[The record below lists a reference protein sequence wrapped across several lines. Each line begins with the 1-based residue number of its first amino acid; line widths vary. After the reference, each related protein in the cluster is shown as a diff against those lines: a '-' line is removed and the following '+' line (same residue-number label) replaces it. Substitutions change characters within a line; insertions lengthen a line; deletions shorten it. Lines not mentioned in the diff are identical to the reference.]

1 MTTNDTLVLHLIK
14 HLVRKSE
21 ETNLAELLEETHL
34 PTIGKETTD
43 IQTKLAHRLL
53 GQLSKIEDSL
63 TGLRQQ
69 VQAWVS
75 PNLTTNLLQSVA
87 APKNG
92 TATAIATPAVKAI
105 PDSQYPTWL
114 LQPLQGLQRL
124 LSNSAFVYSQPYTTS
139 YCVETKEKNIYFYAF
154 VLPEAAPTGELLSFL
169 HHQLNKFLFVE
180 TQVDLIDVVANLD
193 KAIMMHA
200 SELPYLAQAS
210 QVKFVIGKIDKA
222 QAILQCLHSGLAV
235 HYTQASA
242 LHAIPFQHITLGQR
256 ENTAPQV
263 HTIPIKRNTQFHI
276 TTSLD
281 KITIE
286 EFAKNSPALPAKQQT
301 DWLANKIRETKD
313 APAMLLSFGF

>member
-1 MTTNDTLVLHLIK
+1 MGIGEKIEALEAFHPDRVASRILGMGDIVTLV
-14 HLVRKSE
+14 E
-21 ETNLAELLEETHL
+21 EAE
-34 PTIGKETTD
+34 
-43 IQTKLAHRLL
+43 R
-53 GQLSKIEDSL
+53 
-63 TGLRQQ
+63 
-69 VQAWVS
+69 
-75 PNLTTNLLQSVA
+75 
-87 APKNG
+87 
-92 TATAIATPAVKAI
+92 
-105 PDSQYPTWL
+105 
-114 LQPLQGLQRL
+114 
-124 LSNSAFVYSQPYTTS
+124 
-139 YCVETKEKNIYFYAF
+139 
-154 VLPEAAPTGELLSFL
+154 
-169 HHQLNKFLFVE
+169 
-180 TQVDLIDVVANLD
+180 
-193 KAIMMHA
+193 
-200 SELPYLAQAS
+200 
-210 QVKFVIGKIDKA
+210 KIDKA